1 MAFPAAT
8 NVDGSNP
15 GPNAVP
21 LPDTV
26 QAPVGN
32 LWKVGTFQVS
42 LTPAALA
49 AGPSIGEQTFVGT
62 ASTASATQY
71 YPAIGLLTT
80 YVVVVTKN
88 NEAQTAAVGILD
100 ARVSATDTLAIK
112 FLATAGTPTP
122 KAGTAALPYTVTV
135 FRVQPNW
142 TAPASGNQLTW

>member
-1 MAFPAAT
+1 MAFPSTT

-15 GPNAVP
+15 GPNFAQ

-26 QAPVGN
+26 QMPTGN
-32 LWKVGTFQVS
+32 IWKVGEFKIS

-49 AGPSIGEQTFVGT
+49 TGPSVNEQTFIGT

-71 YPAIGLLTT
+71 FPTIGLLTT
-80 YVVVVTKN
+80 DVVVVTKPG
-88 NEAQTAAVGILD
+88 AQTAAVGILD
-100 ARVSATDTLAIK
+100 SRVSAADTLAIK

-122 KAGTAALPYTVTV
+122 AAGTAAAPYVVTV

-142 TAPASGNQLTW
+142 SPLAGINQLDW